1 MEMAKILFASQSGG
15 SKSPLMIKN
24 LTLEVLVRFKT
35 NTKLNLEI
43 NDVKTRKLIY
53 QGNLEDSEYHFV
65 KFEGKLPPLEM
76 SIHALKSIAL
86 NFELSDWTITDFDNC
101 LEGNPHV

>member
-1 MEMAKILFASQSGG
+1 
-15 SKSPLMIKN
+15 MINN
-24 LTLEVLVRFKT
+24 LTWEVLVRFKT
-35 NTKLNLEI
+35 NTKLSLEI
-43 NDVKTRKLIY
+43 NDVETRKLIY
-53 QGNLEDSEYHFV
+53 QGNPEDDEYHFI

-76 SIHALKSIAL
+76 SMHALKNMAL